1 MPEVFL
7 SAVYAAI
14 FLFLIPRMPVF
25 RDAPVKTRVFQWLFG
40 LKLVAATVLYLIY
53 TFYYT
58 DRPFADIFRYFDDS
72 AVISKAFATNPG
84 HYFRMLTGIDSNNPE
99 LMVYYDSMRNWF
111 NTELA
116 FNDSRTMIRLCA
128 FLRIFSLGT
137 YFPLAVIMS
146 FLALIGL
153 TCIFRAF
160 NRVLPER
167 EFVLLTG
174 IFLLPSTLLWTS
186 GVIKEALLVFV
197 SGIFLYQFLKLDMEQ
212 RMTFR
217 RAFMFLIPALALLL
231 IKSYFI
237 FLMLP
242 GIVSWLVFRKRKNQ
256 AWLTVLAHL
265 VYYALIIFILPRYI
279 TGMDLPGLLSSKQI
293 EFYNVAEAA
302 RPGSLIR
309 IPAIEPTY
317 ISLLQNAPGAMLR
330 TLSRPYI
337 WEAHNPLM
345 LLAGMENLVLNL
357 FALICI
363 GSIGHSIQ
371 NRWRGLLWSSLFLV
385 ISLTVLVGLVT
396 PILGAM
402 VRYRVPVLP
411 FLIFVLAALPSAKWI
426 HYRPQWL
433 LK

>member
-7 SAVYAAI
+7 SAFYAAL

-25 RDAPVKTRVFQWLFG
+25 RDAPVRTRVFQWLFG

-58 DRPFADIFRYFDDS
+58 DRPYADIFRYFDDS
-72 AVISKAFATNPG
+72 AVISNAFSTNPG

-99 LMVYYDSMRNWF
+99 LSVYYDSMRNWY

-116 FNDSRTMIRLCA
+116 FNDSRTMIRLCS

-160 NRVLPER
+160 DRVLPER
-167 EFVLLTG
+167 EFVILTG
-174 IFLLPSTLLWTS
+174 VFLLPSTLLWTS

-197 SGIFLYQFLKLDMEQ
+197 SGIFLYQFLMLYVEQ
-212 RMTFR
+212 KMSLR
-217 RAFMFLIPALALLL
+217 RAIFFLIPALALLL

-242 GIVSWLVFRKRKNQ
+242 GIVSWLLFRNERNQ
-256 AWLTVLAHL
+256 ALRTVLLHL
-265 VYYALIIFILPRYI
+265 VYYGLIIFVLPCYI
-279 TGMDLPGLLSSKQI
+279 TGTDLPGLLSSKQI
-293 EFYNVAEAA
+293 EFYKVAEAA
-302 RPGSLIR
+302 RPGSLIQ
-309 IPAIEPTY
+309 IPVIEPTY
-317 ISLLQNAPGAMLR
+317 FSLLQNAPGAMLR
-330 TLSRPYI
+330 TLSRPFI

-345 LLAGMENLVLNL
+345 LLAGIENLVLNL
-357 FALICI
+357 FAMICI
-363 GSIGHSIQ
+363 ASTGYSIR

-385 ISLTVLVGLVT
+385 VSLTVLVGLVT

-411 FLIFVLAALPSAKWI
+411 FLIFVLAALPSANWI